1 MQARAGQAL
10 RGEAV
15 GGPAVPG
22 PQLRRPLPGSYGLWP
37 WLRPVAWVL
46 PSVWLWYLPDLPRGF
61 PGRPRELRGKK
72 DTKAH
77 LVRVHTPP
85 HRAGPGSTVPDHRT
99 GASLPHSHVSR
110 HAHSSRHAIDVLL
123 ATQGDVPQS
132 GVQTFWGWA
141 ESAKPYLNLAL
152 RGDTWGC
159 TKDHASLNS
168 HSESSALRLTPLLP

>member
-1 MQARAGQAL
+1 MQAWAGQAL

-22 PQLRRPLPGSYGLWP
+22 PQLRRPPPGSYGLWP

-72 DTKAH
+72 DMKAH

-85 HRAGPGSTVPDHRT
+85 SPCRPRVHIPRPQNRSV
-99 GASLPHSHVSR
+99 
-110 HAHSSRHAIDVLL
+110 L
-123 ATQGDVPQS
+123 ATQPRFPARPL
-132 GVQTFWGWA
+132 VQTCHRRLAGDSGGRTPVWRPDILGMGRLSKA
-141 ESAKPYLNLAL
+141 LLELSTQGRYLVM
-152 RGDTWGC
+152 
-159 TKDHASLNS
+159 H
-168 HSESSALRLTPLLP
+168 